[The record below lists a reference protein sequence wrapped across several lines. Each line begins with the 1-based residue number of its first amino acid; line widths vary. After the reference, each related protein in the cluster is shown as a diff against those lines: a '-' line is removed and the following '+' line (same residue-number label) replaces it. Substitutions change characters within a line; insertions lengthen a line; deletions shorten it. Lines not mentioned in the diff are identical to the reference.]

1 MRVAMLGPLRV
12 HTADGD
18 PITLGGV
25 RLRLLLAR
33 LALDAPRPVPAT
45 VLVADLW
52 GVESPADPANA
63 LQSLVSRLRKALA
76 GQAELD
82 ADGGGYLLRIGRED
96 LDTHR
101 FDTLAA
107 RGRRALTAG
116 DYARADQL
124 LGEALELWRGPPFA
138 DLADAAFVQ
147 GPAARLAELRL
158 SALEDLFD
166 VRLRQGRQ
174 AEVLADIGDAVTEH
188 PLRERLAALYLRA
201 LALAGKQS
209 EALAAYERIRAALA
223 EELGIDPSAELA
235 ETHLAVLRGEL
246 TAPSPPAQPAADHLP
261 ARLTSFVAR
270 EEELSQVAER
280 LASSRLLTLIGPGGS
295 GKTRL
300 ATEVAAR
307 HPAYQH
313 GRVWFVSLAGVRDG
327 NAVPGAVLSA
337 LGQAETRALD
347 TTSLAAPDQVARIA
361 EALSLGRSLLVLDNC
376 EHLIE
381 AVALFTHDLLGR
393 SDGVRILATSREPLA
408 ITGETLYPVG
418 PLEVPPERADP
429 AGYGAVRLFV
439 DRARAV
445 RPGFELSQATE
456 AVAEICRRLD
466 GMPLALELAAA
477 RLRSMTAAQVAG
489 RLDDRF
495 RLLTSGS
502 RAALPRQRTLR
513 AVIEWSWDLM
523 DERERLL
530 GARLSLFSGGA
541 SLSAVQ
547 AVCADERLA
556 EEDVLYVLG
565 SLTEKSIVETS
576 GSEAGEPRYRML
588 ETLRAYGA
596 ERLAEAGETGTIAR
610 RFAWHFLAVA
620 EDADPKLR
628 DARQLAAIGTLR
640 AEHDNLLTA
649 LRWAVDNEE
658 GEVAYRLTAAL
669 VWHWVMQGSY
679 RQLGTFGAELVRLSD
694 LIPDHARAAFRV
706 LHHLAAIAPGFDRDT
721 DLSPLLAECERTG
734 AFERYAFLVIML
746 PMAAFV
752 IGDAEAADR
761 ELNRGLSSADPW
773 QVAAAH
779 WAHGFLLAHRGDQ
792 AGAEH
797 AQRAALAGFE
807 AVGDKGGASMT
818 LHMLG
823 RARSLAGDHTSAIAA
838 YQRGITLVRELYA
851 EDEAWQYTMQL
862 ALERMRAGDL
872 DGAWKDM
879 REAERAAQAGDNQQL
894 NLMLLLHKLELSV
907 DSGDLAQARILLE
920 QLAHSLDESSF
931 VKEIGLEWMRLAETQ
946 LAVAEQDQATARA
959 RLTDL
964 FASALGRGDLPS
976 VANGTEMLACVCAL
990 EGDAERAATMLGV
1003 SAAVRGVFDRGNPR
1017 LRRLGA
1023 ELAAALG
1030 EAAYTEAYDR
1040 GARLSTADA
1049 TTLLSEEFGL

>member
-1 MRVAMLGPLRV
+1 MLGPLRV
-12 HTADGD
+12 HTADGV
-18 PITLGGV
+18 PIALGGL

-33 LALDAPRPVPAT
+33 LALEAPRPVSSA

-52 GVESPADPANA
+52 GAEPPADPANA

-76 GQAELD
+76 GHAELD
-82 ADGGGYLLRIGRED
+82 VGGGGYLLRIGPED

-116 DYARADQL
+116 EHARADRL
-124 LGEALELWRGPPFA
+124 LGEALELWTGPPFA
-138 DLADAAFVQ
+138 DLTEATFVQ

-158 SALEDLFD
+158 GAQEDLFEA
-166 VRLRQGRQ
+166 RLHQGRQ
-174 AEVLADIGDAVTEH
+174 AEVLADLGDAVAEH
-188 PLRERLAALYLRA
+188 PLRERLAALYVRA
-201 LALAGKQS
+201 LAQAGRRS
-209 EALAAYERIRAALA
+209 EALAGYERIRAALA
-223 EELGIDPSAELA
+223 EELGMDPSAELA

-246 TAPSPPAQPAADHLP
+246 TAPSAPARPATDHLP

-270 EEELSQVAER
+270 EDDLAQVAAC
-280 LASSRLLTLIGPGGS
+280 LADSRLLTLIGPGGC

-307 HPAYQH
+307 HPAHRQ

-327 NAVPGAVLSA
+327 EAVPAAVLGA
-337 LGQAETRALD
+337 FGQTEARTLD
-347 TTSLAAPDQVARIA
+347 TTSLTAPDQVARIA
-361 EALSLGRSLLVLDNC
+361 ETLGLGPSLLVLDNC
-376 EHLIE
+376 EHLVE
-381 AVALFTHDLLGR
+381 AVALFVHDLLGR
-393 SDGVRILATSREPLA
+393 CDGTRILATSREPLA
-408 ITGETLYPVG
+408 ITGETLYPVS
-418 PLEVPPERADP
+418 PLEVPPERGDAAEV
-429 AGYGAVRLFV
+429 AGYGAVQLFV
-439 DRARAV
+439 DRAHAV
-445 RPGFELSQATE
+445 RPRFELAEAPE

-477 RLRSMTAAQVAG
+477 RLRSMTAAQVAD

-513 AVIEWSWDLM
+513 AVIEWSWDLL

-530 GARLSLFSGGA
+530 GARLSMFSGGA

-547 AVCADERLA
+547 GVCADERLA
-556 EEDVLYVLG
+556 EEDVPYVLG
-565 SLTEKSIVETS
+565 SLVEKSIVEAS
-576 GSEAGEPRYRML
+576 GSESGEPRYRML
-588 ETLRAYGA
+588 ETLRVYGA
-596 ERLAEAGETGTIAR
+596 ERLAEVGETGALAR
-610 RFAWHFLAVA
+610 RFAWYFLALA

-628 DARQLAAIGTLR
+628 DTRQLEAIGTLR

-649 LRWAVDNEE
+649 LRWAVDNED
-658 GEVAYRLTAAL
+658 GELAYRLAAAL

-679 RQLGTFGAELVRLSD
+679 RQLGTYGAELARLSD

-706 LHHLAAIAPGFDRDT
+706 LHHLAAIVPGLDPDI

-734 AFERYAFLVIML
+734 AFERYAFLVVML

-752 IGDAEAADR
+752 TGDVAAADR
-761 ELNRGLSSADPW
+761 EVNRGLSSSDPW

-779 WAHGFLLAHRGDQ
+779 WAQGFLLAHRGDQ
-792 AGAEH
+792 AGAER

-823 RARSLAGDHTSAIAA
+823 RARSLAGDHTGAIEA
-838 YQRGITLVRELYA
+838 YQRGVALVRELYA

-862 ALERMRAGDL
+862 ALERMRSGDL

-894 NLMLLLHKLELSV
+894 KLMLLLHKIELSV
-907 DSGDLAQARILLE
+907 DSGDLAQARLLLG
-920 QLAHSLDESSF
+920 QLSRSLDENYF
-931 VKEIGLEWMRLAETQ
+931 VKELGLEWVHHSEAQ
-946 LAVAEQDQATARA
+946 VAVAERDPATARA
-959 RLTDL
+959 KLAEL
-964 FASALGRGDLPS
+964 FGSALGRGDLPS
-976 VANGTEMLACVCAL
+976 AANGAETLACVCAL
-990 EGDAERAATMLGV
+990 EGKAERAATMLGV
-1003 SAAVRGVFDRGNPR
+1003 SAAIRGAFDRGNPR
-1017 LRRLGA
+1017 LRRLGTELVA
-1023 ELAAALG
+1023 ELG
-1030 EAAYTEAYDR
+1030 EAGYTAAYER

-1049 TTLLSEEFGL
+1049 TTLLRTEFGL